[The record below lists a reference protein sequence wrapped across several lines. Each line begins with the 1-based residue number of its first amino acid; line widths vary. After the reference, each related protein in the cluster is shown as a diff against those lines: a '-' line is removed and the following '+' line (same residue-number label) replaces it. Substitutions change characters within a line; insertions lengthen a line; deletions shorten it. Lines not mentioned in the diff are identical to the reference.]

1 MTSKNTIISCLLT
14 VDRPSTSVINSP
26 SLRIVNGVYLFIVQ
40 KTNMT
45 KLIQMIE
52 TLIDQLLLL
61 LTSVVFVDFPLL
73 GILLA
78 NPNGRYVVGGLA
90 IVTGF
95 IGFWFV
101 LWIVQFL
108 VNKQAKSD
116 TKSRDNVAKAD
127 TANSPESKTEDGF
140 QFFKRD
146 SGEKSQIDDDAALAA
161 IEQEMLAV
169 RQLFADGH
177 ILKDVY
183 VAETRRLYGK
193 AKTLK
198 I

>member
-1 MTSKNTIISCLLT
+1 MTEL
-14 VDRPSTSVINSP
+14 
-26 SLRIVNGVYLFIVQ
+26 
-40 KTNMT
+40 M
-45 KLIQMIE
+45 QMIE

-61 LTSVVFVDFPLL
+61 VPSPVFVDFPLL

-78 NPNGRYVVGGLA
+78 NPNGRYVAAGLA
-90 IVTGF
+90 VVTGF
-95 IGFWFV
+95 IG
-101 LWIVQFL
+101 LWIVLRILQIL
-108 VNKQAKSD
+108 LGKQAKSNEV
-116 TKSRDNVAKAD
+116 SGDNVAKAD
-127 TANSPESKTEDGF
+127 AADSPEAVSEGGF
-140 QFFKRD
+140 QFFKRN
-146 SGEKSQIDDDAALAA
+146 GAEKTQSDDDAALAA
-161 IEQEMLAV
+161 IEQEMLAI

>member
-1 MTSKNTIISCLLT
+1 MIEL
-14 VDRPSTSVINSP
+14 
-26 SLRIVNGVYLFIVQ
+26 
-40 KTNMT
+40 M
-45 KLIQMIE
+45 QMIE

-61 LTSVVFVDFPLL
+61 VPSPVFVDFPLL

-78 NPNGRYVVGGLA
+78 NPNGRYVVAGLA
-90 IVTGF
+90 VVTGF
-95 IGFWFV
+95 ISLWFV
-101 LWIVQFL
+101 LRILQIL
-108 VNKQAKSD
+108 LGKQAKLGI
-116 TKSRDNVAKAD
+116 KARDNAVKAD
-127 TANSPESKTEDGF
+127 VANLPKVKAEDSF
-140 QFFKRD
+140 QFFKRNG
-146 SGEKSQIDDDAALAA
+146 GEKTLSDDDAALAA
-161 IEQEMLAV
+161 IEQEMLAI

>member
-1 MTSKNTIISCLLT
+1 MELK
-14 VDRPSTSVINSP
+14 
-26 SLRIVNGVYLFIVQ
+26 
-40 KTNMT
+40 
-45 KLIQMIE
+45 QMIE

-61 LTSVVFVDFPLL
+61 VPSPVFVDFPLL

-78 NPNGRYVVGGLA
+78 NPNGRYVFAGLA
-90 IVTGF
+90 VVSGF
-95 IGFWFV
+95 IG
-101 LWIVQFL
+101 LWIVLRTLQSLFG
-108 VNKQAKSD
+108 KQ
-116 TKSRDNVAKAD
+116 TKLGMKARDNAIKAD
-127 TANSPESKTEDGF
+127 AANSPKAKTEDGF
-140 QFFKRD
+140 QFFKRN
-146 SGEKSQIDDDAALAA
+146 GAEKTECDDDAALAA
-161 IEQEMLAV
+161 VEQEMLAI

>member
-1 MTSKNTIISCLLT
+1 M
-14 VDRPSTSVINSP
+14 
-26 SLRIVNGVYLFIVQ
+26 RIVGGVSLFIVQ

-45 KLIQMIE
+45 DLMKMTE
-52 TLIDQLLLL
+52 TFIDQLLLL
-61 LTSVVFVDFPLL
+61 LPSPFVVDFPLL

-90 IVTGF
+90 VVSGF
-95 IGFWFV
+95 IALWF
-101 LWIVQFL
+101 LLRIVQIVF
-108 VNKQAKSD
+108 VKQAKLD
-116 TKSRDNVAKAD
+116 TKLCDNVAKAD
-127 TANSPESKTEDGF
+127 RADSPEANTEDGF
-140 QFFKRD
+140 QFFKRND
-146 SGEKSQIDDDAALAA
+146 GEKTQSIDDAALAA
-161 IEQEMLAV
+161 IEQEMLAI
-169 RQLFADGH
+169 RQLFTDGH